1 MKIHKMNHSN
11 HECPGEMSG
20 GKEAHTQPVLWPIPS
35 LQTHLLVRACK
46 KKKVSHSQ
54 RKRTL
59 PSGKK
64 VYCRMQKKLSAFEI
78 IKK

>member
-11 HECPGEMSG
+11 HECPGEMSR

-46 KKKVSHSQ
+46 KRKSVTQPEKKNI
-54 RKRTL
+54 TL
-59 PSGKK
+59 WEKS
-64 VYCRMQKKLSAFEI
+64 LL
-78 IKK
+78 